1 MQTDPVGYEDQ
12 MNLYAYVGND
22 PINHTDPTGKYLDT
36 ILDVGFILY
45 DLGDMAI
52 NGVNQTNS
60 ASLAANVAG
69 ALIPG
74 ATGLGLAARAGKAGK
89 RSCCFVAGTQVL
101 TEDGYKNIE
110 DVKLGEK
117 LWAKNT
123 DTGEQEWKPVTKIF
137 VEPDRGIFE
146 VKLVG
151 TDGLEQKIQ
160 ATDDHPFY
168 VVGKGWKQTIELE
181 AGDLIETDGHGSMK
195 VGSVTDEKRLDLTYN
210 FTVADFHTYYVTKK
224 NVLVHNCPTGTY
236 VNKHES
242 GKVYVGKGDPKRAA
256 ISAKRVEKQTGDAHV
271 STQTQSAA
279 TDRDSFK
286 QESRLIDQYGG
297 AKSDKNHNAI
307 ESPGKK
313 YRKQDGEL

>member
-1 MQTDPVGYEDQ
+1 MTDAALGIV
-12 MNLYAYVGND
+12 N
-22 PINHTDPTGKYLDT
+22 PIKTLQKAKRLAKIIKANSK
-36 ILDVGFILY
+36 
-45 DLGDMAI
+45 GD
-52 NGVNQTNS
+52 S
-60 ASLAANVAG
+60 AAKSVS
-69 ALIPG
+69 
-74 ATGLGLAARAGKAGK
+74 

-110 DVKLGEK
+110 GVKLGEK

-146 VKLVG
+146 IKLVG
-151 TDGLEQKIQ
+151 EVGGEQKIE
-160 ATDDHPFY
+160 ATDNHPFY

-181 AGDLIETDGHGSMK
+181 VGDLIETDGHSSMK
-195 VGSVTDEKRLDLTYN
+195 VVSVTDEQGLDLTYN

-242 GKVYVGKGDPKRAA
+242 GKVYVGKGDAERAA
-256 ISAKRVEKQTGDAHV
+256 ISAKRVEKQTDDAHV

-279 TDRDSFK
+279 SDRDSFK
-286 QESRLIDQYGG
+286 QESGLIDQYGG
-297 AKSDKNHNAI
+297 VKSDKNHNAI

-313 YRKQDGEL
+313 YRKQNGEL